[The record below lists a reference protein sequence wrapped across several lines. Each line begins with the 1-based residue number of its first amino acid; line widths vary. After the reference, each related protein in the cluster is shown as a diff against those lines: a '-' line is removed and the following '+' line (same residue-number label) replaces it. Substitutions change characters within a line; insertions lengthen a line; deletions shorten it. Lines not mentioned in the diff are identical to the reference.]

1 MTFTYFILKLY
12 GDHIRKRNMLE
23 MNEYMHIIGKIL
35 EENHNYSRILMNNV
49 LNGTQEL
56 SYKYTE
62 MDVRMNSYAHSVMG
76 GKSKSIILRITK
88 WTRVEMILNAQKF
101 IALTSTLIHKREV
114 KLQMGLGFNQRIV
127 EQLSWLMTT

>member
-23 MNEYMHIIGKIL
+23 MNEYMHITGKIL
-35 EENHNYSRILMNNV
+35 EENRNYSHILMNNV

-76 GKSKSIILRITK
+76 GKSKSIILRIT
-88 WTRVEMILNAQKF
+88 R
-101 IALTSTLIHKREV
+101 
-114 KLQMGLGFNQRIV
+114 
-127 EQLSWLMTT
+127 